1 MPYISICF
9 FVWFPTDIFLK
20 WWYLPLN
27 HQFQDVFP
35 LGVPHLWKL
44 HFGNPRCLQPWMENR
59 GSCPKCRSAIDAA
72 LDVAQKAASE
82 RWEDKQ
88 WVLEMM
94 IWLGGSNGYGV
105 LWVKTLV
112 PVGTLGTLQLSLIG
126 CSSAQM
132 VIIGFDPSPNR
143 YFFFQPYQKDDWLG
157 WLVHM
162 FGIRFQPTSQWW
174 NGAKHDGCVP
184 KMLVEWNTRGM
195 SPLFESFQK
204 MGVSCGPLIFVQQNI
219 RKELPDDWIW
229 MCMMCKDTDFV
240 YHHYILSFIDAFIVS
255 YIFGYIYTY
264 ISGISSD
271 LICRVPF
278 HWPGLKYDLPAL
290 DCEKKTWTQGGPKRW
305 CQ

>member
-1 MPYISICF
+1 
-9 FVWFPTDIFLK
+9 
-20 WWYLPLN
+20 
-27 HQFQDVFP
+27 
-35 LGVPHLWKL
+35 
-44 HFGNPRCLQPWMENR
+44 
-59 GSCPKCRSAIDAA
+59 
-72 LDVAQKAASE
+72 
-82 RWEDKQ
+82 
-88 WVLEMM
+88 
-94 IWLGGSNGYGV
+94 
-105 LWVKTLV
+105 
-112 PVGTLGTLQLSLIG
+112 
-126 CSSAQM
+126 
-132 VIIGFDPSPNR
+132 
-143 YFFFQPYQKDDWLG
+143 
-157 WLVHM
+157 
-162 FGIRFQPTSQWW
+162 
-174 NGAKHDGCVP
+174 
-184 KMLVEWNTRGM
+184 M

-255 YIFGYIYTY
+255 YIFGYIYAY